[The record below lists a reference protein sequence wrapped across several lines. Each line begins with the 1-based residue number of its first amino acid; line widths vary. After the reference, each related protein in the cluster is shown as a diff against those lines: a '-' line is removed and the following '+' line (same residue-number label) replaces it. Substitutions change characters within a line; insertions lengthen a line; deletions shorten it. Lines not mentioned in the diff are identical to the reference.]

1 VSQFNSWSNG
11 LLRSPLLWGAALAC
25 CFFGLVHGGV
35 ITNPV
40 VIRYLAGHWVEYV
53 EVALFCV
60 GLAALAM
67 KTREML
73 AQQGQPNEDFL
84 GPIPEDGQP
93 PEEAAALAATL
104 PKASGYLPRRL
115 GEALDYVRRTGTAN
129 ELDDHLKYLS
139 DLDTTRAQQ
148 SYGLVRFIVWAIPIM
163 GFLGTVIGITVA
175 IANLSPTEMENIGS
189 VVAGLGTAF
198 DTTAT
203 ALTLA
208 MVLMFLQ
215 FTVDRAEQRLLARVD
230 DAAWRSLTGRFHCF
244 GDEGTAVAVA
254 RLGDTLG
261 RGTARLMDAQV
272 QAWRGLEKTAAA
284 GIRQV
289 VEQASETLRTSLG
302 DSVERWGE
310 AFARTHDEL
319 AGQREERWTAAAEVL
334 GDAVRGLE
342 RQQHSLASQ
351 QALLGNVLEAT
362 RDITTLERTLE
373 DNLATL
379 SATGRFEETIATL
392 TAAVQLLAA
401 RAGDATPAR
410 RTVDLNAARTPGK
423 AA

>member
-1 VSQFNSWSNG
+1 MSQFNSWSNG

-73 AQQGQPNEDFL
+73 AQQGQPDEDFL

-104 PKASGYLPRRL
+104 PEASGYLPRRL

>member
-35 ITNPV
+35 ITNPIV
-40 VIRYLAGHWVEYV
+40 VRYLAGHWVEYV

-67 KTREML
+67 KTREIF
-73 AQQGQPNEDFL
+73 AQQRQPDEDFL

-104 PKASGYLPRRL
+104 PGASGYLPRRL
-115 GEALDYVRRTGTAN
+115 AEALDYVRRTGTAN

-289 VEQASETLRTSLG
+289 VEQASETLRASLG

>member
-35 ITNPV
+35 ITNPIV
-40 VIRYLAGHWVEYV
+40 VRYLAGHWVEYV

-67 KTREML
+67 KTREIF
-73 AQQGQPNEDFL
+73 AQQRQPDEDFL

-104 PKASGYLPRRL
+104 PGASGYLPRRL
-115 GEALDYVRRTGTAN
+115 AEALDYVRRTGTAN

-244 GDEGTAVAVA
+244 GDEGTAVARA
-254 RLGDTLG
+254 PLGDTHG
-261 RGTARLMDAQV
+261 RGTARVLDAHV
-272 QAWRGLEKTAAA
+272 QARRGLEKTPP
-284 GIRQV
+284 
-289 VEQASETLRTSLG
+289 
-302 DSVERWGE
+302 
-310 AFARTHDEL
+310 
-319 AGQREERWTAAAEVL
+319 
-334 GDAVRGLE
+334 
-342 RQQHSLASQ
+342 
-351 QALLGNVLEAT
+351 
-362 RDITTLERTLE
+362 
-373 DNLATL
+373 
-379 SATGRFEETIATL
+379 
-392 TAAVQLLAA
+392 
-401 RAGDATPAR
+401 PAR
-410 RTVDLNAARTPGK
+410 PAPGQPTPGPPRPRGGRPGGRRRPRCPRRRRSENVR
-423 AA
+423 